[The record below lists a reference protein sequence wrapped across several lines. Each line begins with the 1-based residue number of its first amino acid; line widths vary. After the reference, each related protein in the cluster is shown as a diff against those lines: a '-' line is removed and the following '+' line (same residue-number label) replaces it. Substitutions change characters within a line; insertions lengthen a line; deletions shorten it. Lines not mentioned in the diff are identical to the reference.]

1 MNLTRLFKKNKE
13 KTPHCS
19 AVIVAAG
26 NARRMGSDKLMLEL
40 GGIPVLVRT
49 LRPFQNSPLVD
60 EIVVVTR
67 MDLLEPGA
75 DLCKNYG
82 IDKVSRVVCGGAT
95 RTESVLVGVSEVQ
108 KKAKLIAIHDG
119 ARPFV
124 TPELILRTV
133 YAADE
138 FMAAAPVIHSTD
150 TLKAI
155 DEKGD
160 VIGTVDR
167 ELTVRV
173 QTPQV
178 FHAELIKGALTKAV
192 ESALA
197 LTDDCAAAEIM
208 GVKTHTV
215 LGDEDNI
222 KLTTPQDM
230 LFAEALLKA
239 REESL

>member
-67 MDLLEPGA
+67 MDLLEPVA

-119 ARPFV
+119 ARPFD
-124 TPELILRTV
+124 
-133 YAADE
+133 A
-138 FMAAAPVIHSTD
+138 
-150 TLKAI
+150 
-155 DEKGD
+155 
-160 VIGTVDR
+160 
-167 ELTVRV
+167 
-173 QTPQV
+173 
-178 FHAELIKGALTKAV
+178 
-192 ESALA
+192 
-197 LTDDCAAAEIM
+197 
-208 GVKTHTV
+208 
-215 LGDEDNI
+215 
-222 KLTTPQDM
+222 
-230 LFAEALLKA
+230 
-239 REESL
+239 

>member
-67 MDLLEPGA
+67 MDLLEPVA